1 VCRSAGS
8 RDDDLDSATGGL
20 LGVLHHT
27 QGTSMGRDHGDFVG
41 YAKFFEAVCGTLH
54 YGQVA
59 LASHD
64 DAHSGGFFGLHD

>member
-1 VCRSAGS
+1 
-8 RDDDLDSATGGL
+8 
-20 LGVLHHT
+20 
-27 QGTSMGRDHGDFVG
+27 MGRDHGDFVG

-64 DAHSGGFFGLHD
+64 YAHAGGFFGLHD